1 MATLLHTKTVTDTA
15 AVLEAVEHVFF
26 KKVSDEL
33 EAEHRK
39 GVVCF
44 IHPVI
49 CAMASEQFQ
58 TLSGSVLTPGI
69 AAVGGGVPA
78 DVTLYKAM
86 ALGAFDPE
94 TNENYISLS
103 ARKNTKTVQW
113 MIILS
118 LQSSKFTDSVQ
129 EHQLS
134 LLLTW

>member
-39 GVVCF
+39 GAVCF

-69 AAVGGGVPA
+69 AAVGGEYQLMLHCTRPWLLVLLIQRPMK
-78 DVTLYKAM
+78 TQ
-86 ALGAFDPE
+86 LG
-94 TNENYISLS
+94 NIQRLS
-103 ARKNTKTVQW
+103 
-113 MIILS
+113 S
-118 LQSSKFTDSVQ
+118 G
-129 EHQLS
+129 
-134 LLLTW
+134 